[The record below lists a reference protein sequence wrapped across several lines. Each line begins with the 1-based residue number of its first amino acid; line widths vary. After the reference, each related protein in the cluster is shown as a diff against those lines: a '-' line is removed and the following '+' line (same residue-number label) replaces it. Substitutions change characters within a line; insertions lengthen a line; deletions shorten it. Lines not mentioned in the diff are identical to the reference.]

1 MQINKIIFQVKIEI
15 SKNFLPHINKFEWP
29 PKHIKDLSI
38 VLGDETM
45 NAYTEVKANNSI
57 F

>member
-38 VLGDETM
+38 ALGDETM